1 MAVTDHPGPDEL
13 KRALHSALAA
23 LERNYDILDN
33 LNVFPVPDGDT
44 GTNMLSTFGA
54 GVRVLN
60 NQALR
65 TIGTM
70 AEHMNREMIRESRGN
85 SGFITAR
92 FFHGFFESAGRGK
105 DISGMERLGPRELA
119 AGFAGGLFQVNRS
132 LFSPAEGTMVTIIR
146 VMAESMQAAGGE
158 AEGAGGST
166 VIGLLETGLEEA
178 VTALFDTPRLLPVLA
193 RAGVIDSGA
202 LGFIILMKGFLKG
215 LKTPSPAPPERENEA
230 DYRFPP
236 RSAGPENGAAGPAEE
251 MFGYCT
257 EVNVHTPR
265 GFSLPDLT
273 AYLGERGGSIALVH
287 EDDFLKV
294 HIHTDDPAEIITH
307 LKGIGTVEHVK
318 IDNMREQVS
327 RFSAARPD
335 AGAGGGA
342 GAVDVDV
349 DVDDEAGES
358 GECAVLAFAP
368 GEGFREVFSTLEVD
382 HCIVYGEQLPAAGDI
397 LARLEELPES
407 RIIVLPNNGNILP
420 AVTAAAEKSGKHLEV
435 LHSTD
440 IVRGIAA
447 AYGYSRNDGLRENS
461 ANMRECMEMA
471 RGIFVYRAAA
481 DSLFDGHSITEGDY
495 FAVMEGSI
503 CAAGPELPLLL
514 SEAVAAGGEAAN
526 ITLYYGTDEVL
537 PELEAWRDAFAS
549 WNGDVEM
556 ELIHGGQSRDL
567 IIISME

>member
-1 MAVTDHPGPDEL
+1 MKHPGPDPGPEEL
-13 KRALHSALAA
+13 RRALLSALSS
-23 LERNYDILDN
+23 LEHNYDVLDN

-60 NQALR
+60 NPGLR
-65 TIGTM
+65 TMDEM
-70 AEHMNREMIRESRGN
+70 AAQMNREMIRESRGN

-105 DISGMERLGPRELA
+105 ESLGPRELA

-146 VMAESMQAAGGE
+146 VMAESMQASSGGE
-158 AEGAGGST
+158 GGDSVAGM
-166 VIGLLETGLEEA
+166 LAPALEA
-178 VTALFDTPRLLPVLA
+178 ADAALFDTPRLLPVLA

-202 LGFIILMKGFLKG
+202 LGFIVLMKGFLKG
-215 LKTPSPAPPERENEA
+215 LKAMNEPAAAPPERETES

-236 RSAGPENGAAGPAEE
+236 RAGDSGKGDAGEAAGEQTY
-251 MFGYCT
+251 GYCT
-257 EVNVHTPR
+257 EVNVRVPG

-287 EDDFLKV
+287 EEDFLKI

-327 RFSAARPD
+327 RFSAAHP
-335 AGAGGGA
+335 GAEPG
-342 GAVDVDV
+342 
-349 DVDDEAGES
+349 AGES

-368 GEGFREVFSTLEVD
+368 GEGFREVFSSLEVG
-382 HCIVYGEQLPAAGDI
+382 HCIVYGEKLPAAGEI
-397 LARLEELPES
+397 LAVLEEIPES
-407 RIIVLPNNGNILP
+407 GIIVLPNNGNILP
-420 AVTAAAEKSGKHLEV
+420 AVTAAAEKSGKHLSV

-447 AYGYSRNDGLRENS
+447 AYGYSRNDGLQENT

-471 RGIFVYRAAA
+471 RGIFVYR
-481 DSLFDGHSITEGDY
+481 SGSESGFDGRSIGAGDY
-495 FAVMEGSI
+495 FAVMDGNIIAS
-503 CAAGPELPLLL
+503 GPELPPLLFDCIA
-514 SEAVAAGGEAAN
+514 EDTAGGAAAN
-526 ITLYYGTDEVL
+526 LTLYYGSDDLL
-537 PELEAWRDAFAS
+537 PELTAFRDTFAS
-549 WNGDVEM
+549 WNGDVEL
-556 ELIHGGQSRDL
+556 ELLYGGQLRETL
-567 IIISME
+567 IISLE